1 MLLLAAALP
10 TVARAD
16 APTRFSL
23 AGGCYDLRAPSGSVV
38 ANGSQLRLQATRLGS
53 YLLYTPGRQFLAAGD
68 AGNVGPVAQP
78 SPQADWQV
86 DDAGGGAFTLTPAS
100 AHGRFL
106 VAGSDGGLSLGGSG
120 TKLAFTPANGCA
132 AYPEAELNATGT
144 PSKGAEPYGQ
154 VGGFIDG
161 HMHWMTYEYLGGNF
175 HCGRPWSPYGIPD
188 ALPDCSS
195 IEGPQGSSAPFQNTL
210 NFGNPVSPHDTSCW
224 PKLTA
229 WGRDNVTYEGTY
241 WRWMQRAWI
250 GGLCLI
256 VMPVNENRI
265 LCELQTNRRNSCD
278 EMTTVRKG
286 IDDMHA
292 LQDYVDAQAGGPGKG
307 FFQIVTDPFSARR
320 VINAGKMAV
329 VLEIEVSEL
338 FGCSGWTT
346 RPATRARSTTSS
358 TSSTTAACARACS

>member
-1 MLLLAAALP
+1 MHRGGLLLALLLAAALP

-23 AGGCYDLRAPSGSVV
+23 GGGCYGLRAPSGAVV
-38 ANGSQLRLQATRLGS
+38 ANGSRLRMQATRLGS

-86 DDAGGGAFTLTPAS
+86 GDAGGGAFTPA
-100 AHGRFL
+100 
-106 VAGSDGGLSLGGSG
+106 D
-120 TKLAFTPANGCA
+120 GCA

-195 IEGPQGSSAPFQNTL
+195 IEGPQGSAAPFQNTL
-210 NFGNPVSPHDTSCW
+210 NFGNPVSPHDTSGW

-241 WRWMQRAWI
+241 WRWIQRAWM
-250 GGLCLI
+250 GGLRLI
-256 VMPVNENRI
+256 VMPVNE
-265 LCELQTNRRNSCD
+265 
-278 EMTTVRKG
+278 K
-286 IDDMHA
+286 
-292 LQDYVDAQAGGPGKG
+292 P
-307 FFQIVTDPFSARR
+307 DP
-320 VINAGKMAV
+320 V
-329 VLEIEVSEL
+329 
-338 FGCSGWTT
+338 
-346 RPATRARSTTSS
+346 
-358 TSSTTAACARACS
+358 